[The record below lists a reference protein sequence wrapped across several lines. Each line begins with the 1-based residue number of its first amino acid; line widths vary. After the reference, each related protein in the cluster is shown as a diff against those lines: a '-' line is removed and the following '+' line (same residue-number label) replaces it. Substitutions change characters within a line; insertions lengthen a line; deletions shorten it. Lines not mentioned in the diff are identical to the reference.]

1 MKATIIFIY
10 IAIVAI
16 VILVVH
22 TLSVQRRKKLEAFA
36 KSQGWSFSSSKDK
49 KFFNQY
55 PRFKCLRRGH
65 SRYAYNLMQGSRD
78 GRDITA
84 FDYHYVTGHGKSRK
98 VHNFSA
104 LVIQCLLTLKPL
116 YLRPE
121 NIFDRVTDFFG
132 YDDIDFESAEFSRQF
147 FVKARDKR
155 WAYDILHQ
163 RMIEY
168 LLGAPKFHFQ
178 FDVRDIMVWRNE
190 RFSEKDFDDAF
201 LLIQGMLSRLPEYV
215 KKQQFENRR
224 SPQKLD

>member
-1 MKATIIFIY
+1 MIIFVY
-10 IAIVAI
+10 IAIIGI

-22 TLSVQRRKKLEAFA
+22 TFAVQRRKKIEAYA
-36 KSQGWSFSSSKDK
+36 KSQGWTFSQAKDK
-49 KFFNQY
+49 GMQDRY
-55 PRFKCLRRGH
+55 PRFKCLQRGH
-65 SRYAYNLMQGSRD
+65 SRYAYNIMQGNRD
-78 GRDITA
+78 GRNITA
-84 FDYHYVTGHGKSRK
+84 FDYHYVTGHGKSRR

-104 LVIQCLLTLKPL
+104 LVIQSPLVLKPL

-147 FVKARDKR
+147 FVKAQDKR

-168 LLGAPKFHFQ
+168 LLEAPKFHFQ
-178 FDVRDIMVWRNE
+178 LDSEHVMIWRHK

-201 LLIQGMLSRLPEYV
+201 LLIQGILSRLPEYV
-215 KKQQFENRR
+215 KKQQSENKQI
-224 SPQKLD
+224 PT

>member
-1 MKATIIFIY
+1 MKVVIIFFY
-10 IAIVAI
+10 LGIVAI
-16 VILVVH
+16 VILIFH
-22 TLSVQRRKKLEAFA
+22 TLAVQRRKKIKAYA
-36 KSQGWSFSSSKDK
+36 KSQGWTFSPDKDK
-49 KFFNQY
+49 KMLDRY
-55 PRFKCLRRGH
+55 PQFKCLRRGH
-65 SRYAYNLMQGSRD
+65 SRYAYNIMRGNRD

-84 FDYHYVTGHGKSRK
+84 FDYHYVTGHGKSRR

-104 LVIQCLLTLKPL
+104 FVIQSPLPLKSL

-168 LLGAPKFHFQ
+168 LLEAPKFHIQ
-178 FDVRDIMVWRNE
+178 FDAREIMTWRNK
-190 RFSEKDFDDAF
+190 RFSKQDFDDAF
-201 LLIQGMLSRLPEYV
+201 TLIQGTLSRLPEYV
-215 KKQQFENRR
+215 IKQQLENEQTAR
-224 SPQKLD
+224 KLN